1 MCNNNRAEQ
10 AAALTKMY
18 RERLEKVV
26 VVNKASTLSPLAAE
40 WILDHM
46 DKDDKLKTTD
56 NYLLEDFRLYYMV
69 RRLNEFTYVRK
80 SDDTIHKLTYPQRA
94 RLLTVMHKWRNWDV
108 DLFEQALKG
117 YSDKLK

>member
-1 MCNNNRAEQ
+1 MCNNNASEQ
-10 AAALTKMY
+10 AAALCKMY
-18 RERLEKVV
+18 RERLEQVV
-26 VVNKASTLSPLAAE
+26 IVNKASTLSPLAAE

-56 NYLLEDFRLYYMV
+56 NYLLDDFRLYYMV

-108 DLFEQALKG
+108 DLFETALKG
-117 YSDKLK
+117 YADKLS

>member
-1 MCNNNRAEQ
+1 MCNNNRAQQ
-10 AAALTKMY
+10 AAALCKMY

-26 VVNKASTLSPLAAE
+26 VVNKASLLAPISAE

-46 DKDDKLKTTD
+46 DKDNMLTTTD
-56 NYLLEDFRLYYMV
+56 AYLLDDFKLYYML
-69 RRLNEFTYVRK
+69 RRLSEYTYI
-80 SDDTIHKLTYPQRA
+80 DNQDLPHKLTFPQRA